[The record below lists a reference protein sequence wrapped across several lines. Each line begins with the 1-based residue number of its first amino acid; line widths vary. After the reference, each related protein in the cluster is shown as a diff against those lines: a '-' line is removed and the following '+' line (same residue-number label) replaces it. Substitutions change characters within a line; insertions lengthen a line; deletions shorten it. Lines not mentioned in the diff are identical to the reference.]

1 MFDVYARKNETLC
14 VFQKNPFVCFT
25 LVLFFSQSH
34 KHTKG
39 FFPFWRSGGYLTAAK
54 GKNSFVCEI
63 LCVFE
68 FLLSRAWTE
77 SQGGLNGADG
87 IGATHSRTNQYAPLE
102 SLASYRRIPSVPSR
116 LPHLTPRG
124 AAGSNGPMRPSL
136 VRQWRPAHLL
146 GLPWVRLRSGVRGVK
161 TNITKRHHICEIQT
175 K

>member
-1 MFDVYARKNETLC
+1 MCFR
-14 VFQKNPFVCFT
+14 KNPFVCFT

-39 FFPFWRSGGYLTAAK
+39 FFSILALGGVPTSGRWKKSLC
-54 GKNSFVCEI
+54 VLEI

-77 SQGGLNGADG
+77 SQGRLSGADG
-87 IGATHSRTNQYAPLE
+87 TGGTHSRTNQYAPLG
-102 SLASYRRIPSVPSR
+102 SLASYRRIPSAPSR

-136 VRQWRPAHLL
+136 VRQWRPAHLP

-161 TNITKRHHICEIQT
+161 PT
-175 K
+175 